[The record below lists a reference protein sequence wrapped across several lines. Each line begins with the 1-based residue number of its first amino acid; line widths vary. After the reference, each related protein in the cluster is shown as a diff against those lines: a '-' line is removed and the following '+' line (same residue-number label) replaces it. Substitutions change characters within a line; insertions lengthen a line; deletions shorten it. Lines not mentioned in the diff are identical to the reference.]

1 MNGPSTD
8 ARPSCAQVYQDK
20 RAKHEAAA
28 EDIASRSRLVSNLR
42 GLSFGVFVI
51 AALWGLFGGAPQT
64 GGLIALGGLV
74 AFLALIT
81 VHGRV
86 LAREETERRFALVNA
101 HALARVT
108 GRFRELPEDGSS
120 LKPAAHPYADDLDV
134 FGPGSLFQRLSTAHT
149 TLGKRHLAAWLSVPA
164 SPELISARQEA
175 VRELAPALSL
185 RQSLEALALFAVTD
199 PTQSTAGKVKRAPDP
214 EPFVAWAESAPTLL
228 SNTALVWGSR
238 ILPVLTMAALA
249 GLIWAGLP
257 TWAFTLPLIVQLV
270 ILYKTRDATSRA
282 FNAVSTSEGAFSRYG
297 SMLRLVEG
305 QSVEAR
311 LLQELKAQLTAGGKS
326 PSQAMR
332 VLGRAV
338 GWFELRH
345 NGLVHPFAN
354 ALLLWDVHCVLMLE
368 AWQRESGKAARMWLE
383 RLGELEA
390 LASFAAFAHDDP
402 KTCFPSVEADKTLF
416 EARALAHPLLEA
428 DKRVEN
434 DVTLPS
440 GSTSL
445 LVTGS
450 NMSGKSTML
459 RAMGLA
465 AVMAQSGAPV
475 CAESLRLGPFAVRT
489 SIRISDSLERGVSHF
504 YAEVEKLS
512 AVMNATAGGPPVFF
526 LLDEILHGTNSRER
540 QIGARWVLA
549 ELLERG
555 ATGAISTHDMELC
568 RLPEE
573 LMQKVQL
580 VHFRENVKDGK
591 MTFDFKLRE
600 GPVTAGNALRLMQL
614 AGLDVPLE

>member
-1 MNGPSTD
+1 MSSAPSDTL
-8 ARPSCAQVYQDK
+8 AAVAELYQDK
-20 RAKHEAAA
+20 RAKHESAA
-28 EDIASRSRLVSNLR
+28 EQIAARSRLVSNLR

-51 AALWGLFGGAPQT
+51 AALWGLFGGAPQS
-64 GGLIALGGLV
+64 GGLV
-74 AFLALIT
+74 ALVAAVTFLVLVS

-86 LAREETERRFALVNA
+86 LTREDNERRFALVNN
-101 HALARVT
+101 HSLLRVT

-120 LKPAAHPYADDLDV
+120 FKPAAHPYADDLDV
-134 FGPGSLFQRLSTAHT
+134 FGAGSLFQRLCTAHT
-149 TLGKRHLAAWLSVPA
+149 TLGKRTLSSWLSGA
-164 SPELISARQEA
+164 TSPDVIVARQEA
-175 VRELAPALSL
+175 VRELSPALAL

-199 PTQSTAGKVKRAPDP
+199 PARQRNGKVKRAPDP
-214 EPFVAWAESAPTLL
+214 EPFVAWAESEPTLL
-228 SNTALVWGSR
+228 SNAALVWASR
-238 ILPVLTMAALA
+238 VLPVLTLAALGA
-249 GLIWAGLP
+249 LIWAGAP
-257 TWAFTLPLIVQLV
+257 TWVFTLPLIAQLA
-270 ILYKTRDATSRA
+270 ILYKTRDAAGRA

-297 SMLRLVEG
+297 SMLSLVEG
-305 QSVEAR
+305 LDVQAPMLR
-311 LLQELKAQLTAGGKS
+311 QLKAELASSGRP
-326 PSQAMR
+326 PSVAMR
-332 VLGRAV
+332 ALGRAV

-368 AWQRESGKAARMWLE
+368 AWQRDSGKAARRWLE

-390 LASFAAFAHDDP
+390 LASFAAFDHDDP
-402 KTCFPSVEADKTLF
+402 GTCFPKIEPETTVYETKG
-416 EARALAHPLLEA
+416 LAHPLLEA

-434 DVTLPS
+434 DVQLPR
-440 GSTSL
+440 GGTAL

-465 AVMAQSGAPV
+465 AVMAQAGAPV
-475 CAESLRLGPFAVRT
+475 CAQSLRLGQFAVRT

-512 AVMNATAGGPPVFF
+512 AVMHATTDSRPVLF

-540 QIGARWVLA
+540 QVGARWVLA
-549 ELLERG
+549 ELLSRG

-568 RLPEE
+568 RLPDE
-573 LMQKVQL
+573 LMKLVQL
-580 VHFRENVKDGK
+580 VHFRESVQDGK
-591 MTFDFKLRE
+591 MTFDYKLRE

-614 AGLDVPLE
+614 AGLAVPLD